1 MTKHTTQYESA
12 LIAQEEA
19 QLIMLSSDQKY
30 IGDVNARIAYLLAH
44 TQDAV
49 PLAELQLA
57 KKGMQIGDYV
67 ETINGLSSYKKN
79 QLTQKQD
86 KTNAFNAYLKNAE
99 IISIIG
105 YILLILFIGGLGIY
119 VIRQVLL
126 NLEKIETVIS
136 ALKAL
141 DFRKKEMTFGEDEWG
156 QIGKSILQAMDTM
169 AVLVY
174 DVALDAQTLHDAVLT
189 VSTDTQNLSL
199 SSEEGVMDL
208 RETILQVQ
216 AFQKNLGSISEQI
229 ATMNA
234 SSQQLLMRSQS
245 AEREFTTLQ
254 SNAQSGKTMV
264 QHASSAIQS
273 LSALMT
279 GMQQVI
285 RDVAVRFTNL
295 DHIAEEITGVAEQI
309 NLLSLNASI
318 ESARAGEAGR
328 GFSIVA
334 SEIGTLADQTRKLV
348 DRTSKE
354 MQETRLRVQ
363 SLADVMKDIERE
375 QQGTKEVIDTFA
387 IMSQNVDQIVSVFT
401 QLMQAVKDVDRHS
414 DETNNLQ
421 QEADRELA
429 SSLHHLEFV
438 RSRIEENANEINHIA
453 SIAHSVEEIGQRLS
467 REAGKFTL
475 V

>member
-1 MTKHTTQYESA
+1 
-12 LIAQEEA
+12 
-19 QLIMLSSDQKY
+19 
-30 IGDVNARIAYLLAH
+30 
-44 TQDAV
+44 
-49 PLAELQLA
+49 
-57 KKGMQIGDYV
+57 
-67 ETINGLSSYKKN
+67 
-79 QLTQKQD
+79 
-86 KTNAFNAYLKNAE
+86 
-99 IISIIG
+99 
-105 YILLILFIGGLGIY
+105 
-119 VIRQVLL
+119 
-126 NLEKIETVIS
+126 
-136 ALKAL
+136 
-141 DFRKKEMTFGEDEWG
+141 
-156 QIGKSILQAMDTM
+156 
-169 AVLVY
+169 
-174 DVALDAQTLHDAVLT
+174 
-189 VSTDTQNLSL
+189 
-199 SSEEGVMDL
+199 MDL

-216 AFQKNLGSISEQI
+216 AFQQNLRSISEQM

-234 SSQQLLMRSQS
+234 STQQLLMRSQS
-245 AEREFTTLQ
+245 AEQEFTTLQ

-264 QHASSAIQS
+264 QHASTAIQS
-273 LSALMT
+273 LNALMT

-285 RDVAVRFTNL
+285 RDVALRFSNL

-387 IMSQNVDQIVSVFT
+387 IMSHNIDQIVSVFT
-401 QLMQAVKDVDRHS
+401 QLIQAVKDVDRHS
-414 DETNNLQ
+414 DETNSLQ

-438 RSRIEENANEINHIA
+438 RSRIEETANEINHIA
-453 SIAHSVEEIGQRLS
+453 SVAHSVEEIGQRLS